1 MAGFFVQ
8 TSLIQSLGTFVKRGL
23 LRRDNPWWI
32 LLTVV
37 IGTGMPF
44 ADTTITNVG
53 RYYIVSGLGVTP
65 YETGWL
71 TAGYSLALAVGIPL
85 AYRLRGF
92 LEEKDLYS
100 LSLLMFIAGSVVVAL
115 SNRLSAAMI
124 GRGLEGVAGGVLIPL
139 ATTLLQEV
147 FPDRLLPKAQS
158 LFSLSASVWVTLGPT
173 IGGWIIDD
181 IGWRW
186 SFVIN
191 VPIGCISMLMAQSFL
206 RNHPRTD
213 PKPFDFPGIFLLATS
228 LGLFFTAYMSAEWF
242 GWHSG
247 FIAHL
252 EMGAS
257 VIFCFFLF
265 RSLLFREAI
274 LSLEVLE
281 NPRFALLV
289 LAVFLQATQSFGRLY
304 LLAPFLEKNDRFQ
317 AHHAGAIVAVG
328 AIAEILVSLSF
339 LLHVRNPRQWSL
351 LLASGVFLVAIS
363 NVDFLFLPANVFDMA
378 FTVKSQLLFGA
389 GLSLAQISLGP
400 LSRSFLP
407 SNRFRSSATWLLFA
421 QFLGGA
427 WGTMLSR
434 HLVHHIRP
442 VFRLDLPQT
451 SSPAPP
457 LSSLHL
463 LQQIAGEYT
472 ANMIF
477 LDLGLLGLLGCVAV
491 LALFL
496 FPGPDD
502 MNPADFGQSS
512 GS

>member
-1 MAGFFVQ
+1 MAGFLVQ
-8 TSLIQSLGTFVKRGL
+8 TSLIQSLGTFVKPAL
-23 LRRDNPWWI
+23 LHRDNPWWI

-71 TAGYSLALAVGIPL
+71 TAGYSLALSVGIPL
-85 AYRLRGF
+85 AHRLRGF

-100 LSLLMFIAGSVVVAL
+100 LSLLTFMAGSVVVAC
-115 SNRLSAAMI
+115 SDRLSMAMI

-147 FPDRLLPKAQS
+147 FPDLLLPMAQS

-186 SFVIN
+186 SFAIN
-191 VPIGCISMLMAQSFL
+191 VPIGCISILMAQSFL

-213 PKPFDFPGIFLLATS
+213 PKPFDFPGFFLLATS

-247 FIAHL
+247 FIARL
-252 EMGAS
+252 GMAGS
-257 VIFCFFLF
+257 LIFCFFLF
-265 RSLLFREAI
+265 RSLLFRGAI
-274 LSLEVLE
+274 LSLEIFG

-317 AHHAGAIVAVG
+317 AHHAGAIIAVG

-339 LLHVRNPRQWSL
+339 LVNIRNPSQWSL
-351 LLASGVFLVAIS
+351 LLAFGVFLVAIS
-363 NVDFLFLPANVFDMA
+363 NVDFLFLPANVFDMT
-378 FTVKSQLLFGA
+378 FTVQSQLVFGA
-389 GLSLAQISLGP
+389 GLALAQISVGR

-407 SNRFRSSATWLLFA
+407 IEQFRLSTTWLLFA

-434 HLVHHIRP
+434 HLVHHLQP

-451 SSPAPP
+451 SFPP
-457 LSSLHL
+457 PPHSSLHL
-463 LQQIAGEYT
+463 LRQIAGEFT
-472 ANMIF
+472 SNMIF
-477 LDLGLLGLLGCVAV
+477 LDLGLIGLLGCAAV

-496 FPGPDD
+496 FPGPDHIH
-502 MNPADFGQSS
+502 PAASGNSS

>member
-8 TSLIQSLGTFVKRGL
+8 TSLVQSLGTFVKRGL

-85 AYRLRGF
+85 SHRLRGF

-100 LSLLMFIAGSVVVAL
+100 LSLLTFMAGSVVVAL
-115 SNRLSAAMI
+115 SDRLSTAMI

-147 FPDRLLPKAQS
+147 FSDRQLPMAQS

-186 SFVIN
+186 SFAIN
-191 VPIGCISMLMAQSFL
+191 VPIGCISMLMAQAFL

-213 PKPFDFPGIFLLATS
+213 PNPFDCPGFVLLATS

-247 FIAHL
+247 FIARL
-252 EMGAS
+252 GMAAS
-257 VIFCFFLF
+257 LIFCFFLF
-265 RSLLFREAI
+265 RSLLFRGAI
-274 LSLEVLE
+274 LSLEVLG

-328 AIAEILVSLSF
+328 AIAELLVSLSF
-339 LLHVRNPRQWSL
+339 LLRVRNPRQWSL
-351 LLASGVFLVAIS
+351 LLALGIFLVAIS

-378 FTVKSQLLFGA
+378 FTVQSQLVFGA
-389 GLSLAQISLGP
+389 GLALAQISVGP

-407 SNRFRSSATWLLFA
+407 SDQFRSSTTWLLFV

-434 HLVHHIRP
+434 HLVHHIQP
-442 VFRLDLPQT
+442 VFFQDLPQT
-451 SSPAPP
+451 STHPSFR
-457 LSSLHL
+457 SSLPFLHR
-463 LQQIAGEYT
+463 IAGEFT

-477 LDLGLLGLLGCVAV
+477 LDLGLIGLLGCAAV
-491 LALFL
+491 LVLFL
-496 FPGPDD
+496 FPSLEDIR
-502 MNPADFGQSS
+502 PAASGNSS